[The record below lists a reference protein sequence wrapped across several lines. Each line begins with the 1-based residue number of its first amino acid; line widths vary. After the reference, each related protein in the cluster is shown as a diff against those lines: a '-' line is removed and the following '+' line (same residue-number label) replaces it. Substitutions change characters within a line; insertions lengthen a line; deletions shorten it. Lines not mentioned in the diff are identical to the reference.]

1 LKATARLCCDKAHYA
16 RERLKAVRG
25 VAVMESS
32 PVFNEFTIKLPIDAG
47 ECAGRMI
54 ELGFAAG
61 FPLGRYYPGM
71 ENYLLVAV
79 TEKRTKYEIGRF
91 AEALEEVICP

>member
-1 LKATARLCCDKAHYA
+1 
-16 RERLKAVRG
+16 
-25 VAVMESS
+25 
-32 PVFNEFTIKLPIDAG
+32 
-47 ECAGRMI
+47 
-54 ELGFAAG
+54 
-61 FPLGRYYPGM
+61 M